1 MHIDSY
7 EYGAVI
13 IDGQSYRTDLLI
25 WPGRIKHDWWRLEAH
40 LLQLPDVAE
49 ALAAA
54 PQVLVVGTGAY
65 GRMELDPELVSHLRE
80 RGIEL
85 VARPTGEA
93 CQLINE
99 LDGQRPLA
107 AALHITC

>member
-1 MHIDSY
+1 
-7 EYGAVI
+7 
-13 IDGQSYRTDLLI
+13 
-25 WPGRIKHDWWRLEAH
+25 
-40 LLQLPDVAE
+40 
-49 ALAAA
+49 
-54 PQVLVVGTGAY
+54 
-65 GRMELDPELVSHLRE
+65 
-80 RGIEL
+80 